1 MTAFEDILVPFDGSE
16 ASIRAL
22 DAAVSISD
30 DGAKITLLQV
40 VDEPYDDDPT
50 AVVAKRMA
58 GTIYD
63 EEEAKLEAAQYWE
76 GVDEA
81 LERVAKEAK
90 AKTDED
96 VTINIVVK
104 TGDAATIIADY
115 ANANANGIDI
125 IVMGRRGLGKV
136 RAMLGS
142 VSQSVAHDTDLPL
155 LLVR

>member
-40 VDEPYDDDPT
+40 IDQPYDDDPT

-63 EEEAKLEAAQYWE
+63 EEEAKLEAIE
-76 GVDEA
+76 DIDEA
-81 LERVAKEAK
+81 DYEKAEVVAE
-90 AKTDED
+90 
-96 VTINIVVK
+96 
-104 TGDAATIIADY
+104 
-115 ANANANGIDI
+115 
-125 IVMGRRGLGKV
+125 
-136 RAMLGS
+136 
-142 VSQSVAHDTDLPL
+142 QS
-155 LLVR
+155 